1 MRLPLTQWSKYISTL
16 HGGMQDQSVP
26 SKLSRNTPT
35 CTQQA
40 FLDRLTLSSYV
51 RNLEERLRALER
63 SAAQGSR
70 HEHPAAHEQSGVE
83 YMPQNFGSSPMDS
96 TQPYQQPISGQAL
109 YTGEAN
115 DGNRVGDRN
124 TGQQLITGAYG
135 VKDHAPNPV
144 SSSTGVPAQNHQSHM
159 PVVGSTPT
167 FADELRTLTL
177 EATAERHLGSTSGLP
192 FAKLT
197 EKVLRRL
204 SPDKADFVFLNYQE
218 TTTGA
223 SLFNLDSPA
232 DLFGESVLRD
242 LSESI
247 SIHPVLF
254 GDLFLADF
262 TESDSN
268 SLDSLAWPSDEAH
281 VKSLVDFYF
290 AHSHTLYPMVSQAH
304 FMQVLERIRARPQS
318 MNELPPLDVFRLWM
332 VLAIGSTACSS
343 ISLTDEAESRVYY
356 SKALQY
362 LETALGANEMS
373 ALEVIMLQVSYS
385 FFNQLGP
392 NTWFLVGTAA
402 RLALG
407 MGLHT
412 NWAYSAL
419 SPEVAEQRKRV
430 FFSIY
435 MMDRV
440 VSVAL
445 GRPFA
450 INDDD
455 VDIDSF
461 SAGQEGLP
469 ASDIESSLHFGQ
481 PSSLV
486 VPHHILA
493 LRRIASKITTQ
504 VYSIRKTAQATDEQR
519 EEILSSLHRDLLQW
533 RQDTPFPL
541 PDLQPG
547 VPHLTSTWY
556 DLNYY
561 THLAMIYRPSPLCPV
576 LDVRRIKILES
587 AASMS
592 IRQAYSLHQ
601 QRRLAYNWL
610 TFLTLFTSTI
620 SLVYAVTAQPED
632 LAVFLKETRAIDD
645 LDLVLQLFETLGVK
659 FLAASKIQAM
669 VGEISRR
676 YKIIRDGQE
685 ATTGPVLP

>member
-1 MRLPLTQWSKYISTL
+1 
-16 HGGMQDQSVP
+16 V
-26 SKLSRNTPT
+26 
-35 CTQQA
+35 
-40 FLDRLTLSSYV
+40 FSYV

-63 SAAQGSR
+63 SATQESRNDHGAAQVQTGA
-70 HEHPAAHEQSGVE
+70 EN
-83 YMPQNFGSSPMDS
+83 MPQNFGSFSMDG
-96 TQPYQQPISGQAL
+96 TQPYQQPTSERAL
-109 YTGEAN
+109 YTADAS
-115 DGNRVGDRN
+115 DGNWISNSN
-124 TGQQLITGAYG
+124 TDQQRITGAHG
-135 VKDHAPNPV
+135 VDEHTPNAV
-144 SSSTGVPAQNHQSHM
+144 SSSITGAASLIQQPSM
-159 PVVGSTPT
+159 PSVRPTPT

-218 TTTGA
+218 NTTGA
-223 SLFNLDSPA
+223 SLFNLESPA
-232 DLFGESVLRD
+232 DLFGESVLQN

-262 TESDSN
+262 TDSDSN

-281 VKSLVDFYF
+281 VKRLVDFYF
-290 AHSHTLYPMVSQAH
+290 AHSHTLYPMVDQAN
-304 FMQVLERIRARPQS
+304 FMQVLGRIRAQPQT
-318 MNELPPLDVFRLWM
+318 MNELPSLDIFRLWM
-332 VLAIGSTACSS
+332 VLAIGSTAYSS

-362 LETALGANEMS
+362 SETALGADEMS

-412 NWAYSAL
+412 SWAYSSL

-450 INDDD
+450 IHDDD
-455 VDIDSF
+455 VDIDGF
-461 SAGQEGLP
+461 SADQDP
-469 ASDIESSLHFGQ
+469 SSASEIDSSLRFGQ
-481 PSSLV
+481 PPNLA

-504 VYSIRKTAQATDEQR
+504 VYSIRKTAQVTDEQR
-519 EEILSSLHRDLLQW
+519 EEILSSLHRELLQW
-533 RQDTPFPL
+533 RQNTPFPL
-541 PDLQPG
+541 PDLQQG
-547 VPHLTSTWY
+547 VPHLTTTWY
-556 DLNYY
+556 DLNFY

-576 LDVRRIKILES
+576 SDVRRIKILES

-601 QRRLAYNWL
+601 QQRLAYNWL

-620 SLVYAVTAQPED
+620 SLVYAVTAQPEE
-632 LAVFLKETRAIDD
+632 LTVYLKDTRAIDD

-669 VGEISRR
+669 IGEICRR
-676 YKIIRDGQE
+676 YKAIRDGQE
-685 ATTGPVLP
+685 VTTAPVLS

>member
-1 MRLPLTQWSKYISTL
+1 VPQTFGTYPSSNTQS
-16 HGGMQDQSVP
+16 
-26 SKLSRNTPT
+26 
-35 CTQQA
+35 
-40 FLDRLTLSSYV
+40 
-51 RNLEERLRALER
+51 
-63 SAAQGSR
+63 
-70 HEHPAAHEQSGVE
+70 
-83 YMPQNFGSSPMDS
+83 
-96 TQPYQQPISGQAL
+96 YQQPVSEQAL
-109 YTGEAN
+109 YTDEAN
-115 DGNRVGDRN
+115 DTMRLEDRN
-124 TGQQLITGAYG
+124 TNQQRVTATYG
-135 VKDHAPNPV
+135 MNTAAA
-144 SSSTGVPAQNHQSHM
+144 SSAATAARNNQQSNL
-159 PVVGSTPT
+159 PSVGPTPT

-218 TTTGA
+218 NTTGA

-232 DLFGESVLRD
+232 DLFGESVLQN

-262 TESDSN
+262 TESDST

-281 VKSLVDFYF
+281 VKRLVDFYF
-290 AHSHTLYPMVSQAH
+290 AHSHTLYPIVNQAH
-304 FMQVLERIRARPQS
+304 FTQVLECIHTRPQS

-332 VLAIGSTACSS
+332 VLAIGSTAYSS

-362 LETALGANEMS
+362 LETALGADEMS

-412 NWAYSAL
+412 NWAYAAL

-450 INDDD
+450 IHDDD
-455 VDIDSF
+455 IDIDGFSAEQEHPQAAAVDID
-461 SAGQEGLP
+461 A
-469 ASDIESSLHFGQ
+469 SLHLGQ
-481 PSSLV
+481 PSSLA

-504 VYSIRKTAQATDEQR
+504 VYSIRKTAQVTDAQR

-533 RQDTPFPL
+533 RQNTPFPL
-541 PDLQPG
+541 PDLQRG
-547 VPHLTSTWY
+547 VPHLTTTWY

-561 THLAMIYRPSPLCPV
+561 THLAMLYRPSPLCPIS
-576 LDVRRIKILES
+576 DVRRVKILES

-632 LAVFLKETRAIDD
+632 LALYLKESRAIDD
-645 LDLVLQLFETLGVK
+645 LDLALQLFETLGVK
-659 FLAASKIQAM
+659 FLAATKIQAM
-669 VGEISRR
+669 VAEIGRR
-676 YKIIRDGQE
+676 YRSIRDGQE
-685 ATTGPVLP
+685 VTTGPVLS